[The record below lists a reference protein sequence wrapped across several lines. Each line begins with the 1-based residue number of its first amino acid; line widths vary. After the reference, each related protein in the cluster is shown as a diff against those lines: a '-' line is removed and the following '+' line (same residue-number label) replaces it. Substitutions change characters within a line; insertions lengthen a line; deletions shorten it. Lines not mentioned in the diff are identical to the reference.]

1 MQALLNTGT
10 CSNFAKITLWI
21 SWSFITNHCQYMS
34 SQSYL
39 ESRQAIQDGVNF
51 DLQTDYSFINS
62 WNFFNTGCLITSNST
77 LKFHPN
83 SNDVT
88 LPNILQ
94 HINQQTSKKQYK
106 HVTCW
111 WGSVLGFF
119 FQSID
124 LYFIPK
130 FTPAEALV
138 VTENCLL
145 EPCRNKQPNFFGSYK
160 AS

>member
-1 MQALLNTGT
+1 MIPHNKPLPIYVLSILLRE
-10 CSNFAKITLWI
+10 SA
-21 SWSFITNHCQYMS
+21 
-34 SQSYL
+34 SYTRWCEFFTYKL
-39 ESRQAIQDGVNF
+39 
-51 DLQTDYSFINS
+51 TSFINS

-94 HINQQTSKKQYK
+94 HINQQTSKKLYK
-106 HVTCW
+106 HLTCW
-111 WGSVLGFF
+111 WGSVLGLFF

-145 EPCRNKQPNFFGSYK
+145 EPWRNKQPNFFGSYK